1 MEKRGAYP
9 PVQPAGQP
17 TYGATEQ
24 TVHVVTVA
32 APSNSAQNFT
42 PAVVHVEAS
51 VPPTVY
57 AYNPQQPLQS
67 IPPAEGW
74 FERNRANKPQTNSA
88 GAAMLVLVSGGMNIA
103 WSCGFTNVQGFTED
117 THIMICWYIA
127 AIIGALVSAFI
138 TNRVSKRLIYLFSSF
153 LVLIGGIF
161 FVALAHE
168 YGAIAVGRYLNG
180 FAVGLMFV
188 PMIVLIGEEVISSRR
203 GMAAAILEAGSVT
216 LGIYLQIV
224 FTAAYA
230 HKTTSFDNSFG
241 TTQLHGIVV
250 IVYAVLA
257 FVMSYF
263 LVVESPVQHL
273 MENNELEAINCLRR
287 LQRPFVVTQETYQR
301 LEEHKRYI
309 QANDPNGDKG
319 IPALVKLCLIRG
331 LVALSFSP
339 VISGALLVASV
350 GYTENFVTWPWI
362 LFGLFLWL
370 GTYIAAFALDSVGR
384 KVVLLIG
391 ALLCGIL
398 AIAIGAICN
407 DLINIFSQSKMG
419 SVLFMLFVLGLFASF
434 FSSSSS
440 AYLTEA
446 FPLRMKPYYIALSFI
461 VEMFVLL
468 IIGVCKADQN
478 TFGAYFITFGVFY
491 LVFFIIGFFCLPETK
506 QDSLQEAQRKFRNF
520 LIR

>member
-1 MEKRGAYP
+1 MEYGDTYP
-9 PVQPAGQP
+9 YNQ
-17 TYGATEQ
+17 Q
-24 TVHVVTVA
+24 TDHVVTMAV
-32 APSNSAQNFT
+32 PSENAAQNCT
-42 PAVVHVEAS
+42 PAVVHVKAS
-51 VPPTVY
+51 VPPTGY
-57 AYNPQQPLQS
+57 AHSLQQPPQS
-67 IPPAEGW
+67 VPPVEGW
-74 FERNRANKPQTNSA
+74 FARNRAIMPQMTSA

-103 WSCGFTNVQGFTED
+103 WSCGVTGVRSFRLER
-117 THIMICWYIA
+117 HIFICWYIA

-241 TTQLHGIVV
+241 PTQLHGIVV
-250 IVYAVLA
+250 IVNAVLA

-331 LVALSFSP
+331 LVALSFSS
-339 VISGALLVASV
+339 VITSAVRFATLR
-350 GYTENFVTWPWI
+350 YTIKTVTWPSYTIKIDTWPWI

-370 GTYIAAFALDSVGR
+370 GTYIAAFALDLVGR
-384 KVVLLIG
+384 KIVPLIS

-398 AIAIGAICN
+398 AIAIGAICK
-407 DLINIFSQSKMG
+407 DLINNFSQSKVG

-446 FPLRMKPYYIALSFI
+446 FPLHMKPFYIALSFT
-461 VEMFVLL
+461 VQMFVLL
-468 IIGVCKADQN
+468 IIGVCKKDQN